1 MDKVKT
7 VLATILIL
15 GLTLLAVGCSGGALS
30 GTTLASATVT
40 TVGNVITSSVPSN
53 QPNSNNETTTSP
65 SGASKTSTSAGTFF
79 EGNFAKRTFEEE
91 IAFSDAFVIGRFI
104 SSTKDPDQTIDC
116 LFQIDEVIYGDIKEK
131 IIHVHQLPHP
141 DLRIDTNKQQIL
153 ILYIADFVFY
163 PHIRYYPMEQFQ
175 LSFDS
180 KGNFKAEN
188 IWANWPVGSFASFQA
203 FKDATIKIKQ
213 KNLPVDRYA
222 KAQVKYTREKDPKK
236 IWDFSDHVAK
246 VTIKSLRGKGQYS
259 WQYDC
264 TVQRTLKGSPLP
276 LEIWIHMLPGTEVG
290 KTYLVLLVETDPGR
304 SLTNYAISSLD
315 SQILTGSP
323 QEAVYS
329 SLGLIK

>member
-1 MDKVKT
+1 MDKAKT
-7 VLATILIL
+7 ILATILIL
-15 GLTLLAVGCSGGALS
+15 GLTLFAAGCYGSAS
-30 GTTLASATVT
+30 RGTTLASATVT
-40 TVGNVITSSVPSN
+40 TAGNVTNSSVPSSP
-53 QPNSNNETTTSP
+53 PNSNNETTNMPTSASDTSP
-65 SGASKTSTSAGTFF
+65 STVTFF
-79 EGNFAKRTFEEE
+79 EGSFAKRTFEEL
-91 IAFSDAFVIGRFI
+91 ISFSDAFVIGRFI

-116 LFQIDEVIYGDIKEK
+116 LFQIDELIYGDIKEK
-131 IIHVHQLPHP
+131 IIHVHQLPQP

-153 ILYIADFVFY
+153 LLYIEDFVFY

-188 IWANWPVGSFASFQA
+188 IWPDWPVGAFASFQA

-213 KNLPVDRYA
+213 KNLPVEKYA

-246 VTIKSLRGKGQYS
+246 VTIKALRGKGQYA

-264 TVQRTLKGSPLP
+264 TVQSTLKGSPLP
-276 LEIWIHMLPGTEVG
+276 SEIWIHMLPGTEVG
-290 KTYLVLLVETDPGR
+290 KTYLVLLVETTPGR
-304 SLTNYAISSLD
+304 SGTTYTISSID
-315 SQILTGSP
+315 SQILAGSP

-329 SLGLIK
+329 SLDLTK